1 MTASAEPFTP
11 SPADLRAFAAFLDAG
26 RLPEPLE
33 ALVEG
38 YVAAKTAKSLDDP
51 AVLERLRRAV
61 VAQKSG
67 YWKAG
72 ERRRISYRS
81 GYSVLAYLAYQFPVY
96 YFQSCRLL
104 ARLATDGRLSR
115 GMRVVDLGTGP
126 GVVPLAMVTLGRYL
140 PGFSAEVQPVEP
152 SEEHREACRH
162 LVRGFAEPGDA
173 VRVRRALS
181 VDAATVPDAEI
192 PDSIDLLVL
201 SNLLNELPG
210 DPAAKAATVMRW
222 ASHLDER
229 GTVLLV
235 EPADLENAT
244 GLRAVQRELLGAGLH
259 LRHPC
264 RFLWGSSCGPVACWS
279 FEQAPSIR
287 PTRLQE
293 LLAAGTPEP
302 YRYRNTDIK
311 FAAAVLGRE
320 APPRLECPGVDRRRT
335 APLSQLRKH
344 TNRRIAVLAAVMSND
359 LGDAKSHV
367 YKICDGTARQ
377 PVFAVLPSYHV
388 ASGNRA
394 LLETPYGGVLHLCDV
409 LVRENPKTR
418 AYNLLVSRSST
429 VVPCDR

>member
-1 MTASAEPFTP
+1 MTPGAEPFTP
-11 SPADLRAFAAFLDAG
+11 SPGDLGAFTAFLDAG
-26 RLPEPLE
+26 RLPGRLE
-33 ALVEG
+33 ELVGG
-38 YVAAKTAKSLDDP
+38 YVAAKTGKPPDDP
-51 AVLERLRRAV
+51 AVLERLRRSV

-104 ARLATDGRLSR
+104 ARLTADGRLSR

-126 GVVPLAMVTLGRYL
+126 GVVPLAMITLGRYL
-140 PGFSAEVQPVEP
+140 PGFSAEVLPVEP

-162 LVRGFAEPGDA
+162 LVRGFAESNDA
-173 VRVRRALS
+173 VRVRRALPA
-181 VDAATVPDAEI
+181 DAATAGDAEI
-192 PDSIDLLVL
+192 PDGIDLLVL

-210 DPAAKAATVMRW
+210 DPAEKAATVMRW
-222 ASHLDER
+222 AAHLDER

-244 GLRAVQRELLGAGLH
+244 GLRSVQRELLGTGLH

-264 RFLWGSSCGPVACWS
+264 RFLWGSSCGSVPCWS

-287 PTRLQE
+287 PTALQE
-293 LLAAGTPEP
+293 ALAAGSPEP

-311 FAAAVLGRE
+311 FAAAVLGRDP
-320 APPRLECPGVDRRRT
+320 PPRLDCPGVDRRRT

-367 YKICDGTARQ
+367 YKVCDGTARQ

-388 ASGNRA
+388 TPGNRA
-394 LLETPYGGVLHLCDV
+394 LLEAPYGSVLHLRDV

-418 AYNLLVSRSST
+418 AINLLVSRSSSAA
-429 VVPCDR
+429 PCDR